1 MEYTE
6 FLQTKVKTVQDSG
19 FDIQESELSNHLFE
33 FQKYIVR
40 KALKLG
46 KYAIFAMTGLGK
58 TRMQLEFGNQIYIN
72 KKANKVLFLCPLGV
86 LGQTIKEGENIGISI
101 EKLNSTNYINQN
113 GLFISNYEQIENIDT
128 TEFDAVILDESSI
141 LKSFTGVTR
150 NLLIDRFKHCTYK
163 LCCTATPSPNDYT
176 EIGNHSQFL
185 DILDSSDMLTR
196 FFSNNTTQAGTFDL
210 KKHAKKD
217 FFKWLNYWSTAVTKP
232 SDINKSFSD
241 VGYILPRLNIIEKK
255 VYTKKTDNG
264 KLFNDTSVNATNFNQ
279 ALRNTKEDRLNIII
293 DIVNN
298 SKENFIVWVK
308 QNEDADY
315 LKKHITDAVEVRGSE
330 KSEVKETKLLDF
342 AQNKYRVLITKIKI
356 AGFGL
361 NYQNCN
367 NQIFASPDFSFEGEF
382 QAIRRSY
389 RFGQTK
395 EVNIYMICPDNMENV
410 EHILKTKEDKFNTM
424 INQMIENNKEDLKVD
439 LQINYKHQV
448 YKNEMFEFHNGDC
461 VELIDLIDDNSID
474 FSIFSPP
481 FSSLYTY
488 SDNIRDMG
496 NCDSDE
502 EFFRNYRYLLTK
514 LFKKIRPGRL
524 VAVHTKDLPMYKSK
538 HGASGFRDF
547 TGENLKLME
556 EVGFVYHSKITIWT
570 DPVFERART
579 NTQRL
584 LYKQVKNDSSL
595 SGVGTPEY
603 LTIFRKWENIDSD
616 LYKPVDWKLDGFDL
630 DTWQKWASP
639 VWFDIHRIDVL
650 NPNPARCPEDE
661 KHLAPLQLGVIERAV
676 AMWTNPNEIVYT
688 PFGGIAS
695 ELYQSVLMGRK
706 AIGHELKESYWKQG
720 CKNLDLAI
728 KESNQLSLF
737 TA

>member
-6 FLQTKVKTVQDSG
+6 FLQTKVKTVSDSG
-19 FDIQESELSNHLFE
+19 FDVKESELSNHLFE
-33 FQKYIVR
+33 FQKYIVK

-58 TRMQLEFGNQIYIN
+58 TRMQLEFGNQVYKN
-72 KKANKVLFLCPLGV
+72 KKSNKVLFICPLGV
-86 LGQTIKEGENIGISI
+86 LGQTVKEAESIGISI
-101 EKLNSTNYINQN
+101 EKVTSSNYINN
-113 GLFISNYEQIENIDT
+113 DGLFISNYEQIDNIDT
-128 TEFDAVILDESSI
+128 TEFDAVVLDESSI

-150 NLLIDRFKHCTYK
+150 NLLIDRFKHCKYK

-185 DILDSSDMLTR
+185 DVLDSSDMLTR

-217 FFKWLNYWSTAVTKP
+217 FFKWLNHWSTAVTKP
-232 SDINKSFSD
+232 SDINKNFSD
-241 VGYILPRLNIIEKK
+241 EGYILPNLNIIEKK

-298 SKENFIVWVK
+298 SKDNFIIWVK
-308 QNEDADY
+308 QNEDADF
-315 LKKHITDAVEVRGSE
+315 LKRFIPEAVEVRGSE
-330 KSEVKETKLLDF
+330 KSEIKEKKLLDF

-410 EHILKTKEDKFNTM
+410 EHILKTKEEKFNTM
-424 INQMIENNKEDLKVD
+424 INQMIENNKENLKVD

-448 YKNEMFEFHNGDC
+448 YKNDMFEFHNGDC
-461 VELIDLIDDNSID
+461 VELIDLIDDNSLD

-502 EFFRNYRYLLTK
+502 EFFRNYRYLLAK

-556 EVGFVYHSKITIWT
+556 DVGFVYHSKITIWT

-616 LYKPVDWKLDGFDL
+616 LYKPVDWKLENFDL
-630 DTWQKWASP
+630 NTWQKWASP

-706 AIGHELKESYWKQG
+706 AIGHELKEAYWKQG